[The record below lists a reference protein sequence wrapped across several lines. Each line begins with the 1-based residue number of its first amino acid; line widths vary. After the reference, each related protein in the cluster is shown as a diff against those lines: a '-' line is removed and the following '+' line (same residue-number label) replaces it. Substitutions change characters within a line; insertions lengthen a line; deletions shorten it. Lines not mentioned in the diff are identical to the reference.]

1 MFSFF
6 DSSAF
11 AKRFIEESGSDE
23 IQKICMNSESIAL
36 SSICFPE
43 IISALNRRLRENS
56 ISVKDY
62 LMIKE
67 KMIVEFENIEIIN
80 VVPEVI
86 AKSISLLEKN
96 NIRTIDA
103 IHIASALIWKPNL
116 FVSADKRQILVAK
129 KAGLKTKF
137 IG

>member
-23 IQKICMNSESIAL
+23 IDKICRASASVAL

-43 IISALNRRLRENS
+43 IISALNRRLREHS
-56 ISVKDY
+56 ITKKEYILIKDKF
-62 LMIKE
+62 LE
-67 KMIVEFENIEIIN
+67 ELENIEIIN

-86 AKSISLLEKN
+86 AKSVQLLEKYN
-96 NIRTIDA
+96 LRTLDS
-103 IHIASALIWKPNL
+103 IHISSALILKPDI
-116 FVSADKRQILVAK
+116 FISADKRQVLAAQ
-129 KAGLKTKF
+129 KAGLKVKF
-137 IG
+137 IE

>member
-1 MFSFF
+1 MQSFF

-23 IQKICMNSESIAL
+23 IEKICIESESIAV

-56 ISVKDY
+56 ISPKDY
-62 LMIKE
+62 LLIKE
-67 KMIVEFENIEIIN
+67 RLIEEFEHIEIIN

-86 AKSISLLEKN
+86 AKSIMLLEKN
-96 NIRTIDA
+96 SLRTLDA
-103 IHIASALIWKPNL
+103 IHIALALMWKPDL
-116 FVSADKRQILVAK
+116 FVSADKRQVVAGK
-129 KAGLKTKF
+129 KAGMKVRF
-137 IG
+137 IK